1 MHKRVKH
8 NMNEKGLPFASKFEM
23 ACTKVEM
30 QAAFCQRGTY
40 VHEAKSSN
48 SGIALALVKVRSS

>member
-1 MHKRVKH
+1 MAYPLQVR
-8 NMNEKGLPFASKFEM
+8 FEM

-30 QAAFCQRGTY
+30 QAVFCQRGTY

-48 SGIALALVKVRSS
+48 SGIALALAKVRSS